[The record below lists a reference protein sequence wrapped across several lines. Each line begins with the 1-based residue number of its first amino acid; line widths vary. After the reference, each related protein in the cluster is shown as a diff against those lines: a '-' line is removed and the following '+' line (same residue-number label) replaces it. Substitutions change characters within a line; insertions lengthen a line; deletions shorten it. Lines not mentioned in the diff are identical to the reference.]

1 MTSILAQREWEVVK
15 HVIAG
20 RSNTEV
26 AHLLFISE
34 NTVKKHLNSIYSKLE
49 ITKRIQLTQKILPN
63 MLIP

>member
-1 MTSILAQREWEVVK
+1 M
-15 HVIAG
+15 IAG